1 MNTFQFT
8 LLFLACGSLL
18 TGFVW
23 VVTAPHKLK
32 TVTHILRPVP
42 MLFSISYL
50 MHLLSGFFFPL
61 PLELDVP
68 IRSVGLTLFVVGVFV
83 ACWAKFAMG
92 SNWGMPA
99 QHDEARQK
107 ALVTSGPFSY
117 SRNPIYVGMILMNF
131 GAAIALKS
139 AFILL
144 VFVLYNY
151 MYTQILIE
159 ENLLKK
165 IFGKQYDEYLRSVP
179 RFV

>member
-1 MNTFQFT
+1 MNTFYFS
-8 LLFLACGSLL
+8 LIFLAAGTLF

-23 VVTAPHKLK
+23 IFTAPHWRRL
-32 TVTHILRPVP
+32 TMWRPVP
-42 MLFSISYL
+42 LLFSLSNA

-68 IRSVGLTLFVVGVFV
+68 IRSIGLTIFLVGVFV

-92 SNWGMPA
+92 KSWGMPA
-99 QHDEARQK
+99 QHDTQTQK
-107 ALVTSGPFSY
+107 ELVTHGPFRY

-131 GAAIALKS
+131 GTAIALKS

-144 VFVLYNY
+144 IFVIYNF

-159 ENLLKK
+159 EQLLKK
-165 IFGKQYDEYLRSVP
+165 IFGKKYSDYLRAVP